1 MVSKSWSFEEWAMC
15 ITEIMF
21 SWNWK
26 YCARRYLWYETHNH
40 HSELVQYPSPK
51 PAGYPTALM
60 MLEHKRGKLFVE
72 TLRVLPVQKMP
83 ESFKLYVPPVRH
95 CVPDETDPFLVVALR
110 RAADKV

>member
-1 MVSKSWSFEEWAMC
+1 MISKSWSFEEWAMC
-15 ITEIMF
+15 TMQITF

-26 YCARRYLWYETHNH
+26 YCTSLLMVRDTHH
-40 HSELVQYPSPK
+40 QSELVQYPSPK

-72 TLRVLPVQKMP
+72 ALRVLPVQKMP